1 MKENKF
7 SPVKATPQ
15 IAVNNYF
22 EDDFEDEPPLLA
34 IMPTNFSV
42 KSPEKS
48 PEKFPEKSEQDSYGS
63 NNLSFE
69 EEVPEEAFDCS
80 KCEEKFNSESDL
92 MAHSI
97 EFHDGDPGLDQGK

>member
-42 KSPEKS
+42 KSPENV
-48 PEKFPEKSEQDSYGS
+48 PRKFS
-63 NNLSFE
+63 
-69 EEVPEEAFDCS
+69 
-80 KCEEKFNSESDL
+80 
-92 MAHSI
+92 
-97 EFHDGDPGLDQGK
+97 